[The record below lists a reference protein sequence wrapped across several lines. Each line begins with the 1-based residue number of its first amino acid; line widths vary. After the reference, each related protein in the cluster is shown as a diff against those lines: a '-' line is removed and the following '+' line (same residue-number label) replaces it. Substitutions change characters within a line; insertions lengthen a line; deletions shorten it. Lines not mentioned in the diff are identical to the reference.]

1 MRNKLNYRTIKKR
14 KLKNKLSINNRLYL
28 IIASKNNKFKIN
40 LLEVQGFNKNLKDN
54 NMIIRINNNIIKISQ
69 VHTDK
74 SI

>member
-40 LLEVQGFNKNLKDN
+40 LLEVQGFNKSLKDS
-54 NMIIRINNNIIKISQ
+54 NMIIKINNNIIKISQ
-69 VHTDK
+69 AHTDK

>member
-1 MRNKLNYRTIKKR
+1 MRNKLNYRTTKKR